1 MLSHW
6 LIALPRNRRANYQ
19 VPGRVRAAIAQHL
32 YYKPDQVLFH
42 RHDTGA
48 WTLSVSANTRSWGIE
63 APFALNDDSFVAVA
77 GVPTL
82 EAISDAEA
90 SVPEKL
96 AACVRRQGSQYVFA
110 NVGGT
115 FSLGMLSP
123 QGVSAFAD
131 FSGYSSCF
139 YLDTDDFFAV
149 GNLPGLVGALRP
161 GFPARHEVDTP
172 TLCWIAATTMVMGDR
187 TPFAG
192 VRRLRTGHRIEVTLG
207 REPFAVG
214 SADIAPFSP
223 MHFDRPD
230 KVNSFEAIDYGRCV
244 QTMKKRLGWCRDQ
257 GIEFR
262 SHLTGGRD
270 TRAIS
275 AILAKS
281 GHLDG
286 VTQFTT
292 NGSDTNGDVL
302 VARELAPALGIAD
315 RHAVRHGTKAAAE
328 LDAPRFVDAL
338 ARSAFVFA
346 GQLTPYDGRPEPAN
360 MCADYAII
368 MGGGGEIY
376 RQEWGPPAILEGPGA
391 AVKALNLFARYDRL
405 KILSDECRDF
415 HESVLDG
422 ELRYLKDRE
431 VVNLTCAFY
440 LEARLANWGC
450 AHFSN
455 STSTQFPL
463 LLDFE
468 LARCVLGLEDVAEHI
483 HFEIMRHCDEN
494 LLRIPFLNNRWAA
507 PTEARARELGFPTR
521 PMNVD
526 VERNFPWQFHGY
538 RRYRNE
544 LVAFCLDHGDCLR
557 GVVSR
562 EKLEALGQL
571 PVEPFSSA
579 SVKMLYGLV
588 GAIFFAERAY
598 MRTRDFAGAALPRF
612 SGNATGA
619 KFRDICGYGNWRA
632 GSSLR
637 DDLVERIRAA

>member
-6 LIALPRNRRANYQ
+6 LIALPRSRRADYQ
-19 VPGRVRAAIAQHL
+19 VPGRVRAAVAQHL
-32 YYKPDQVLFH
+32 YYKPDRVLFH
-42 RHDTGA
+42 RHSRGA
-48 WTLSVSANTRSWGIE
+48 WTLSVSANTRCWGIE
-63 APFALNDDSFVAVA
+63 APFALGDDSFVAVA

-82 EAISDAEA
+82 EALPDAEG

-96 AACVRRQGSQYVFA
+96 AACIGREGSQYVFA

-115 FSLGMLSP
+115 FSLGMLGPES
-123 QGVSAFAD
+123 VSAFAD

-139 YLDTDDFFAV
+139 YLDTEDYFAV

-161 GFPARHEVDTP
+161 GFPSRHEIDTY
-172 TLCWIAATTMVMGDR
+172 TLCWIAATTMVMGER

-192 VRRLRTGHRIEVTLG
+192 VRRLRTGHRIDVALG
-207 REPFAVG
+207 RQPFAVG
-214 SADIAPFSP
+214 TADIAPFSP

-230 KVNSFEAIDYGRCV
+230 GLNSFESIDYGRFV
-244 QTMKKRLGWCRDQ
+244 ESMEKRLAWCRAQ

-270 TRAIS
+270 TRAIT

-281 GHLDG
+281 GHLEG
-286 VTQFTT
+286 VTEFTT

-315 RHAVRHGTKAAAE
+315 RHAVRHGTKAAPE

-346 GQLTPYDGRPEPAN
+346 GQLTPYDGRAAASGSSAN
-360 MCADYAII
+360 YAII

-391 AVKALNLFARYDRL
+391 ALKALNLFSRYDRL
-405 KILSDECRDF
+405 NILSDACHDV
-415 HESVLDG
+415 HESVIAR
-422 ELRYLKDRE
+422 ELSYLKDRG

-440 LEARLANWGC
+440 LEERLANWGC

-468 LARCVLGLEDVAEHI
+468 LARSVLGLEDVAEHI

-507 PTEARARELGFPTR
+507 PTEARARALGFPTE
-521 PMNVD
+521 PMSID

-544 LVAFCLDHGDCLR
+544 LVGFCLDHGDLLR
-557 GVVSR
+557 DLVYR
-562 EKLEALGQL
+562 EKLESLRQL

-579 SVKMLYGLV
+579 CVKMLFGLV
-588 GAIFFAERAY
+588 SAIFFAERAY
-598 MRTRDFAGAALPRF
+598 VRTRDFADSALPEF
-612 SGNATGA
+612 SGNATGE

-637 DDLVERIRAA
+637 DDLVARIGSA